1 MSLGSKYMRIGLG
14 DKEVKNY
21 MSPNVY
27 QLVDGEG
34 DTFDT
39 ARGATILAQLKKQT
53 SEDFFAILPVS
64 DIVKAESSDSTV

>member
-1 MSLGSKYMRIGLG
+1 MSIGTPYIRIGIV

-27 QLVDGEG
+27 QLVDGVG

-39 ARGATILAQLKKQT
+39 ARGATILAQLKKQDDT
-53 SEDFFAILPVS
+53 FFAIPVS
-64 DIVKAESSDSTV
+64 DIVEAESEDSTV

>member
-1 MSLGSKYMRIGLG
+1 MSIGTPYFRIGLG

-34 DTFDT
+34 DTFDA

-53 SEDFFAILPVS
+53 GEDFFVIPVS
-64 DIVKAESSDSTV
+64 DIVEAESSDSTV

>member
-27 QLVDGEG
+27 QLADGEG
-34 DTFDT
+34 DVFLSSTGVST
-39 ARGATILAQLKKQT
+39 LLALQKQD
-53 SEDFFAILPVS
+53 SAFFAIPVS
-64 DIVKAESSDSTV
+64 DTVEAES

>member
-1 MSLGSKYMRIGLG
+1 MSIGAPYFRIGLG

-34 DTFDT
+34 DTFDA

-53 SEDFFAILPVS
+53 GEDFFAIPVS
-64 DIVKAESSDSTV
+64 DIVEAESSDSTV

>member
-21 MSPNVY
+21 ISPNVY

-34 DTFDT
+34 DVFLSSAGITT
-39 ARGATILAQLKKQT
+39 LVALQKQD
-53 SEDFFAILPVS
+53 SAFFAIPVS
-64 DIVKAESSDSTV
+64 DIVEAESSDSTV

>member
-21 MSPNVY
+21 MSPNAY

-34 DTFDT
+34 DVFLSSTGVST
-39 ARGATILAQLKKQT
+39 LVALQKQD
-53 SEDFFAILPVS
+53 SAFFAIPVG
-64 DIVKAESSDSTV
+64 DTVEAESSDSTV

>member
-21 MSPNVY
+21 ISPNVY

-34 DTFDT
+34 DTFD
-39 ARGATILAQLKKQT
+39 AVRGATILAQLKKLT
-53 SEDFFAILPVS
+53 GEDFFAILPVS
-64 DIVKAESSDSTV
+64 DIVEAESSDSTV

>member
-1 MSLGSKYMRIGLG
+1 MSIGAPYFRIGLG

-34 DTFDT
+34 DTFDA

-53 SEDFFAILPVS
+53 GEDFFVIPVS
-64 DIVKAESSDSTV
+64 DIVEAESSDSTV